1 MARRARQLEELPILT
16 STAVSGGRAVF
27 RLFLGLNSFLLLFF
41 IFFFFLFFLSSCIY
55 NNIFC
60 EGQVSAARAVAVQ
73 WSRQGA

>member
-1 MARRARQLEELPILT
+1 MIVEVEVSNRSVVQMRQDLFRYFDEPT
-16 STAVSGGRAVF
+16 VF
-27 RLFLGLNSFLLLFF
+27 SVVGISMFSQGTV
-41 IFFFFLFFLSSCIY
+41 FLFFLSSCIY